1 MKNNFF
7 KFKEFILGSDLSGK
21 AWQNMIRGIIK
32 QESPSMDTSLNKA
45 FLDILFC
52 DTNCDIPGGFGQ
64 HLAARNIQHG
74 RDHGLPSYTKYR
86 DFCDLPAL
94 LCLLEA
100 LQKWEM
106 EMALLVQH
114 LVV

>member
-1 MKNNFF
+1 
-7 KFKEFILGSDLSGK
+7 
-21 AWQNMIRGIIK
+21 MIRGIIK

-45 FLDILFC
+45 ILDILFC

-114 LVV
+114 LAV